1 MKKYIEILKKCPLFN
16 SVKDDN
22 LSAIL
27 GCIGAKVIKVPKGK
41 AIFSEGEKIDK
52 IGIVLSGIL
61 QIERIDYYGN
71 RSIVTNVLPSE
82 LFGEAFACSGNI
94 KIPFDI
100 VATEKSEVMLVDCQK
115 VIHAC
120 NNACEFHNQLVRNLL
135 HIVAQKNLLLNQK
148 IEILSGRTTKE
159 KARSIPVRAFPLR
172 SPTRSALQVNRRP
185 CAAKPPSNVSIT
197 PGVKPS
203 FAARSSRA
211 IPPLIRS
218 RNPVSSSRAPS
229 GRGGWIRRTPPGS
242 WQSPGIGC

>member
-82 LFGEAFACSGNI
+82 LFGEAFACSGNM

-120 NNACEFHNQLVRNLL
+120 NNACEFHNQLIFNLL
-135 HIVAQKNLLLNQK
+135 KIVSVKNIYLNQK
-148 IEILSGRTTKE
+148 SEIISKRSTREKLMAYLMLEAKKAGKDEFTIPYDRQELADFLGVDRSGLSNEISK
-159 KARSIPVRAFPLR
+159 LR
-172 SPTRSALQVNRRP
+172 NENILENR
-185 CAAKPPSNVSIT
+185 KN
-197 PGVKPS
+197 K
-203 FAARSSRA
+203 FK
-211 IPPLIRS
+211 LF
-218 RNPVSSSRAPS
+218 N
-229 GRGGWIRRTPPGS
+229 
-242 WQSPGIGC
+242 